1 MIQMFLI
8 KQILKAIS
16 RFAKRKIDEKK
27 LKKMHDYV
35 FKANELDQEV
45 VAIWKEIAHLQKD
58 IQIYLDN
65 YYADENIDETLY
77 EELDSRMQVVERF
90 LDTIQTIGNKDL
102 KNLS

>member
-35 FKANELDQEV
+35 FKANELDKEV
-45 VAIWKEIAHLQKD
+45 VLVTFILSSLQYD
-58 IQIYLDN
+58 PCSGE
-65 YYADENIDETLY
+65 A
-77 EELDSRMQVVERF
+77 
-90 LDTIQTIGNKDL
+90 
-102 KNLS
+102 